1 MTEVRLFYIRD
12 ADRWEA
18 IPMNNNVHEFISD
31 RGVRILLD
39 EFGVAIGFVA
49 DVDGDLE
56 SRINVLGYYINMDSF
71 VEYFRSQES
80 LTEGMTVE
88 LEGRV
93 TQPLLPVKVAPKSDS
108 RLIQIAQLD
117 QGFMVSL
124 AFSWWFSL
132 WGVWLT
138 IVRGDGLILADLPIR
153 RGSVEFV
160 PNAFP
165 VESGDLRASIRR
177 GPKTMRRVSLVC
189 VALIVLVMSVFF
201 LSNETSVSKAPV
213 SVPSTDSVLLPPSTN
228 PAPTIT
234 LPMQRQA
241 ATNYVSIDDVA
252 SLDVSIEQRTI
263 APGMTFNIQLL
274 FDKSAFDVFGSLGS
288 NGDQTEAFRSC
299 QSARDFYREVP
310 AQLGAREQFKVYL
323 VSENGERISLAE
335 KEIQMTLVGATVEGC
350 PEAKTTGA
358 DPYRVLQRTF
368 YAPETVPIKIPA
380 EVEFGSYSIVVEV
393 TNIEW
398 RDAQP
403 IEVVVGSSSES

>member
-1 MTEVRLFYIRD
+1 MTEVRLFYMRD

-18 IPMNNNVHEFISD
+18 IPTNNNVHEFISD

-39 EFGVAIGFVA
+39 EFSVAIGFIV

-56 SRINVLGYYINMDSF
+56 SRLDVLGRYINMDSL
-71 VEYFRSQES
+71 EGYFQSQES
-80 LTEGMTVE
+80 SPEGITLE

-93 TQPLLPVKVAPKSDS
+93 TQPLLPVKVAPDSDS
-108 RLIQIAQLD
+108 RFVQIAQID
-117 QGFMVSL
+117 QGFKVSL
-124 AFSWWFSL
+124 AFSWWFCL
-132 WGVWLT
+132 WGVWFT
-138 IVRGDGLILADLPIR
+138 IVRGDGLVLADLPVR
-153 RGSVEFV
+153 RRAVEFV

-165 VESGDLRASIRR
+165 VTSGDVRASIRR
-177 GPKTMRRVSLVC
+177 GPKTMRRISLVS

-201 LSNETSVSKAPV
+201 LSDETSVSEEPV

-228 PAPTIT
+228 PAPTIA
-234 LPMQRQA
+234 LPTQRQA
-241 ATNYVSIDDVA
+241 ATNYGSSDDVA

-310 AQLGAREQFKVYL
+310 AQIGANELFKVYL
-323 VSENGERISLAE
+323 VSANGERISLAE

-350 PEAKTTGA
+350 PEAKTTGT

-368 YAPETVPIKIPA
+368 YAPETVPITIPA
-380 EVEFGSYSIVVEV
+380 QVEFGRYSIVVEV
-393 TNIEW
+393 ANIEW
-398 RDAQP
+398 RDTQP
-403 IEVVVGSSSES
+403 IEVVVG

>member
-56 SRINVLGYYINMDSF
+56 SRINVLGHYINMDSF
-71 VEYFRSQES
+71 VKYFRSQES

-93 TQPLLPVKVAPKSDS
+93 TQPLLPVKVAPTSDS

>member
-93 TQPLLPVKVAPKSDS
+93 TQPLLPVKVAPTSDS

>member
-18 IPMNNNVHEFISD
+18 IPTNNNVHEFISEQ
-31 RGVRILLD
+31 GVQILLD
-39 EFGVAIGFVA
+39 EFGAAIGFVV

-56 SRINVLGYYINMDSF
+56 SRLHVLGRYIDVDSLG
-71 VEYFRSQES
+71 EYFRSQES
-80 LTEGMTVE
+80 MTEGTTVE

-124 AFSWWFSL
+124 AFSWWFCL
-132 WGVWLT
+132 WGVWFT
-138 IVRGDGLILADLPIR
+138 IVRGDGLVLADLPVR
-153 RGSVEFV
+153 RRAVEFV

-165 VESGDLRASIRR
+165 VTSGDVRASIRR
-177 GPKTMRRVSLVC
+177 GPKTMRRISLVS

-201 LSNETSVSKAPV
+201 LSDETSVSEEPV

-228 PAPTIT
+228 PAPTIA
-234 LPMQRQA
+234 LPTQRQA
-241 ATNYVSIDDVA
+241 ATNYVSSDDVA

-310 AQLGAREQFKVYL
+310 AQIGANELFKVYL
-323 VSENGERISLAE
+323 VSANGERISLAE

-350 PEAKTTGA
+350 PEAKTTGT

-368 YAPETVPIKIPA
+368 YAPETVPITIPA
-380 EVEFGSYSIVVEV
+380 QVEFGRYSIVVEV
-393 TNIEW
+393 ANIEW
-398 RDAQP
+398 RDTQP
-403 IEVVVGSSSES
+403 IEVVVG

>member
-1 MTEVRLFYIRD
+1 
-12 ADRWEA
+12 
-18 IPMNNNVHEFISD
+18 
-31 RGVRILLD
+31 
-39 EFGVAIGFVA
+39 
-49 DVDGDLE
+49 
-56 SRINVLGYYINMDSF
+56 
-71 VEYFRSQES
+71 
-80 LTEGMTVE
+80 
-88 LEGRV
+88 
-93 TQPLLPVKVAPKSDS
+93 
-108 RLIQIAQLD
+108 
-117 QGFMVSL
+117 MVSL

>member
-93 TQPLLPVKVAPKSDS
+93 TQPLLPVKVAPTSDS

-165 VESGDLRASIRR
+165 VESGDLRASIHR

-310 AQLGAREQFKVYL
+310 SQLGAREQFKVYL

-368 YAPETVPIKIPA
+368 YAPETVPITIPA